1 MEKIFINQV
10 LAEVNKPNAV
20 FELAFRKDNGEISI
34 KKKVFN
40 RASNLNDR
48 KVFNRSGLLK
58 CFNKETGEKFD
69 CTIDCI
75 VRFNGMKIIRPTQN
89 GNS

>member
-1 MEKIFINQV
+1 MQKILINQV

-20 FELAFRKDNGEISI
+20 FELVFRKDNGDISI
-34 KKKVFN
+34 KKKVYN
-40 RASNLNDR
+40 RSSNLNDR
-48 KVFNRSGLLK
+48 KVFNRNGLLK

-75 VRFNGMKIIRPTQN
+75 VRFNGMKIIRPTRN

>member
-1 MEKIFINQV
+1 MQKIFINQV

-75 VRFNGMKIIRPTQN
+75 VRFNGMKIIRPN

>member
-1 MEKIFINQV
+1 MQKILISQV
-10 LAEVNKPNAV
+10 LAEVNKPHAV
-20 FELAFRKDNGEISI
+20 FEMAFRKDDGDISI
-34 KKKVFN
+34 KKRVYN
-40 RASNLNDR
+40 RSGNLNDR

-75 VRFNGMKIIRPTQN
+75 VRFNGMKIIRPTRN

>member
-1 MEKIFINQV
+1 MEKILINRV

-20 FELAFRKDNGEISI
+20 FELAFRKDNGDISI
-34 KKKVFN
+34 KKNVFN
-40 RASNLNDR
+40 RSSNLNDR

-58 CFNKETGEKFD
+58 CFNKDTSEKFD

-75 VRFNGMKIIRPTQN
+75 VRFNGMKIIRPTRN
-89 GNS
+89 GKS

>member
-1 MEKIFINQV
+1 MQKIFISQV

-40 RASNLNDR
+40 RSSNLNDR

-58 CFNKETGEKFD
+58 CVNKDTGEKFD
-69 CTIDCI
+69 CTIDLL
-75 VRFNGMKIIRPTQN
+75 VRFNGMKIIRPTRN